1 MVVKSLKNLNK
12 LFTKKLDKNKYYVVI
27 GKCNKG
33 KYWSA
38 YIWNYKDDFWVQ
50 DVAGEVRL
58 YSINSK
64 YNYCDCDMG
73 LFKAELDAFPV
84 YKNWIPLPSY
94 DLEFY
99 HYGEEKEMKKACKR
113 MIELGMYRIIN

>member
-1 MVVKSLKNLNK
+1 MVVKSLKSLNK
-12 LFTKKLDKNKYYVVI
+12 LFTKKLDKKYYYVVI
-27 GKCNKG
+27 GKDENG

-38 YIWNYKDDFWVQ
+38 YVWYMGNGEWFQ

-58 YSINSK
+58 YPINSK
-64 YNYCDCDMG
+64 YDYYDCDMG

-99 HYGEEKEMKKACKR
+99 HYGDEKEMKKACQR
-113 MIELGMYRIIN
+113 MIELGMYRII